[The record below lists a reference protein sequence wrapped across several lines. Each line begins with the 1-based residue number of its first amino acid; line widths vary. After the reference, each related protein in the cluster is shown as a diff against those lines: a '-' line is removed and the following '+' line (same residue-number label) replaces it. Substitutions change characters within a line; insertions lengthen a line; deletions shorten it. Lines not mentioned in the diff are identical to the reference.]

1 MKLFLVLLAGFLT
14 GASAEE
20 DQGYGDE
27 SAVDDGGDIGYDDT
41 AEDYDDVYDTDY
53 YDDEYESGTPK
64 VGTGALVVAATLAT
78 VLMF

>member
-27 SAVDDGGDIGYDDT
+27 GAVDDAAG
-41 AEDYDDVYDTDY
+41 DYDDVYDTDY

>member
-27 SAVDDGGDIGYDDT
+27 SAVDDGYDD
-41 AEDYDDVYDTDY
+41 AAGDYDDVYDTDY